1 MKLTQF
7 AATAALLI
15 GSATF
20 AVAQTTAPPKSK
32 VEPGAPTQAAPQPSD
47 SGAGATPGA
56 PAKSKTEPGAP
67 TQAMPD
73 TGVGSRPIG
82 PPTDATKPA
91 PAPNP
96 TGESKEKRMNDAN
109 DPRSGGKKQ

>member
-32 VEPGAPTQAAPQPSD
+32 VEPGAPTQVAPQPSD
-47 SGAGATPGA
+47 SGAGAVPGA
-56 PAKSKTEPGAP
+56 PPKSKVEPGAP
-67 TQAMPD
+67 TQAAPD

-82 PPTDATKPA
+82 PPTDATKAA
-91 PAPNP
+91 PGPNP
-96 TGESKEKRMNDAN
+96 TGESKEKRTNESN
-109 DPRSGGKKQ
+109 DPQAGGKKQ